1 MGGRTQTN
9 SQMAVPAPKFLLTLP
24 QVGREGM
31 SWQTRAEH
39 YLYDHIY
46 IYICMFLCCVFYT
59 FVCVALQ
66 PKTVVSSPL
75 AHWHI

>member
-46 IYICMFLCCVFYT
+46 IYIYVCFYVVFSIPL
-59 FVCVALQ
+59 FVWRCN
-66 PKTVVSSPL
+66 PKQLSPL
-75 AHWHI
+75 P